1 MRKSDAP
8 FSTPGLAGI
17 MMAML
22 AVAATAAAVPAPI
35 VTGGECRVAMR
46 ESQPMRAV
54 AAVVAAAC
62 DLLGIE
68 RANDIATAPLPYATS
83 VDVPQRAPVIERPL
97 DAHLPAPPLRDSL
110 LNLPPP
116 IC

>member
-1 MRKSDAP
+1 
-8 FSTPGLAGI
+8 

-35 VTGGECRVAMR
+35 VTGGECKVAMR

-68 RANDIATAPLPYATS
+68 RANDHAAAPLPYAVS
-83 VDVPQRAPVIERPL
+83 VDMPRRAPVIERPL
-97 DAHLPAPPLRDSL
+97 RVHVPASPLRESL